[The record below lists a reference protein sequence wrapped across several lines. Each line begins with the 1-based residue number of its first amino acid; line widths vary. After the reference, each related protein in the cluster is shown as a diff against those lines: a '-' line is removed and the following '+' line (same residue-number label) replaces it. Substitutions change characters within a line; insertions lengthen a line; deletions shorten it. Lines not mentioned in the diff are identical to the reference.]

1 MGNHI
6 EPKKDNSKEVIPK
19 MDRTNRAK
27 QFIAF
32 DPLKGYQEALR
43 EKELSKEQDGDVG
56 DEL

>member
-1 MGNHI
+1 VGNHI

-43 EKELSKEQDGDVG
+43 EKELSKEQ
-56 DEL
+56 ERESEP

>member
-32 DPLKGYQEALR
+32 DPLKGYQE
-43 EKELSKEQDGDVG
+43 EKELSKEQEGDVG